1 MTGLMAKVAVFLQVG
16 LLLSCRCLNL
26 VLTMTLS
33 KSILIIRSTSTPTI
47 NAALNHT
54 IFTINVVVVV
64 VIRII
69 VIINV
74 GTRFSAEV
82 IVLHGLLSLLL

>member
-54 IFTINVVVVV
+54 IFTINVVVV
-64 VIRII
+64 IRII